1 MLPYGLHCTLMLS
14 LGTNQST
21 TAMADNDTPP
31 CAAFEAENDEEISV
45 DAQQEVMVEAEVDG
59 WYQVVRGSE
68 RGLVPAS
75 YVQVL

>member
-1 MLPYGLHCTLMLS
+1 MLLQSLHCTLVS
-14 LGTNQST
+14 LGDSQST
-21 TAMADNDTPP
+21 TAVADINTPL

>member
-1 MLPYGLHCTLMLS
+1 MLLHSLHCTLVLS
-14 LGTNQST
+14 LGSNQSI
-21 TAMADNDTPP
+21 TAVADINTPL

-59 WYQVVRGSE
+59 WYQVVRGNN